1 MQKIKLLGQ
10 IQELSSILAS
20 DKTLGYISENSVA
33 EMQKALDM
41 MTEEYLQTYCAA

>member
-1 MQKIKLLGQ
+1 MRKVELLAQ
-10 IQELSSILAS
+10 IQELSSVLAS
-20 DKTLGYISENSVA
+20 DKTLGYISEGSVA